1 VRSFFGVHKINETA
15 DGQFRVFQ
23 HGTTEHGAQ
32 RIRNPDGTPVT
43 GRPEPL
49 TYYHVASPIAQGIK
63 GARDRKQG
71 PINLAVIGLGTGS
84 TACLTEPN
92 DKLTYYEIDPSVVTI
107 AKDPRRFS
115 FLTACAPNAEIVV
128 GDARLTLADAPD
140 GAYDAIVLDAFTSD
154 AIPVHL
160 ITQEAMALYLKKLAP
175 HGSILVHVS
184 NRHMELASVVA
195 GIAQANGAVSWVN
208 DGRIEDDANY
218 KYASTVCAVA
228 RDETDFSDEMTDDDD
243 WAPQEPDQDQWVWTD
258 DYSNILGAM
267 IRQLRR

>member
-1 VRSFFGVHKINETA
+1 VATTGPLFGFELDDNKYKIAIGVLLAMAVPFWRDPLKLAAMVALTFVAIRLYGPEAGGRDYVRSFFGVPKINETA
-15 DGQFRVFQ
+15 HGPFRVFQ

-128 GDARLTLADAPD
+128 
-140 GAYDAIVLDAFTSD
+140 
-154 AIPVHL
+154 
-160 ITQEAMALYLKKLAP
+160 
-175 HGSILVHVS
+175 
-184 NRHMELASVVA
+184 
-195 GIAQANGAVSWVN
+195 
-208 DGRIEDDANY
+208 
-218 KYASTVCAVA
+218 
-228 RDETDFSDEMTDDDD
+228 
-243 WAPQEPDQDQWVWTD
+243 
-258 DYSNILGAM
+258 
-267 IRQLRR
+267 